1 MADGSRQLRRR
12 LGSLGLRIG
21 ALRGLRRLVA
31 LPARAD
37 IAPRQWSVL
46 ETQLS
51 VVVDRLSSRL
61 RREAR
66 RYLAAGGAPGGRRR
80 LTRCLG
86 RLELDL
92 ARAYVFFDT
101 YADVLTQRA
110 TPVLAPLL
118 AGCDRL
124 AWDALRRDHPA
135 LELVEPP
142 LVYCDRGFGARII
155 REDVRFP
162 GATPNPMPLIQI
174 PYSRLQEKY
183 NLTSIHHEAGHQA
196 LRRTGL
202 HAAIPRALRAA
213 LAAAGAPEPLRDLF
227 ALWSSEIGP
236 DFWAFCA
243 TGLAGPAA
251 TREILALPPAQVL
264 GVSSVDPHPPP
275 WLRVLLGFEWA
286 RQVWGQGPWDAWQQE
301 WERDYP
307 LDLASGPAGRI
318 LSAARDLLPAVART
332 LLTARFR
339 VLERR
344 AIPALFDLD
353 ALAPARLRAVAAT
366 AARGRLDLRG
376 LSPSVQL
383 AVFRVVREERDL
395 PEPELDRVM
404 GAWLTGLGNRTGR
417 RRAEHHHPKGIQHAS

>member
-1 MADGSRQLRRR
+1 MADGARTLRRR
-12 LGSLGLRIG
+12 LASLGLRIR
-21 ALRGLRRLVA
+21 ALRGLRSLVA
-31 LPARAD
+31 LPPQAD

-46 ETQLS
+46 EMQLS
-51 VVVDRLSSRL
+51 VVVDRLLSRL
-61 RREAR
+61 KREAR
-66 RYLAAGGAPGGRRR
+66 RYLVAGDAPGARGR
-80 LTRCLG
+80 LTARLG
-86 RLELDL
+86 RLELEL
-92 ARAYVFFDT
+92 SRAYLFFDT

-162 GATPNPMPLIQI
+162 GAAPNPMPLIQI
-174 PYSRLQEKY
+174 PYSRLQEKH
-183 NLTSIHHEAGHQA
+183 NLTSIHHEVGHQG

-202 HAAIPRALRAA
+202 HAAIPRALRGA
-213 LAAAGAPEPLRDLF
+213 LAAAGAPAPLREFF

-243 TGLAGPAA
+243 TGLAQPAA

-264 GVSSVDPHPPP
+264 AVSSVDPHPPP

-286 RQVWGQGPWDAWQQE
+286 RQVWGQGPWDAWERE

-307 LDLASGPAGRI
+307 LDLAPGPARRI
-318 LSAARDLLPAVART
+318 LAAARALLPAVARA

-339 VLERR
+339 VLGRR

-353 ALAPARLRAVAAT
+353 ALAPARLRSAAAT
-366 AARGRLDLRG
+366 AARGHLDLRG

-395 PEPELDRVM
+395 PEPELDRLM
-404 GAWLTGLGNRTGR
+404 GAWLTGLGRRTTR
-417 RRAEHHHPKGIQHAS
+417 TTEHHRQKGILHAS

>member
-12 LGSLGLRIG
+12 IASLGLRIR
-21 ALRGLRRLVA
+21 ALRGLRALVA

-51 VVVDRLSSRL
+51 VVVERLLSRL
-61 RREAR
+61 KRAAR
-66 RYLAAGGAPGGRRR
+66 GYLASGGAPGARRR
-80 LTRCLG
+80 LNARLG
-86 RLELDL
+86 ALELAL
-92 ARAYVFFDT
+92 SRAYLFFDT

-110 TPVLAPLL
+110 TPALAPLL

-124 AWDALRRDHPA
+124 ASDALMRDHPA

-162 GATPNPMPLIQI
+162 GAAANPMPLIQI

-202 HAAIPRALRAA
+202 QAAIPAALRAA
-213 LAAAGAPEPLRDLF
+213 LSAAGAPAPLRDFF

-243 TGLAGPAA
+243 TGLAQPAA
-251 TREILALPPAQVL
+251 TREILALPPAHVL
-264 GVSSVDPHPPP
+264 HVSSADPHPPP

-286 RQVWGQGPWDAWQQE
+286 RQAFGQGPWDAWERE

-307 LDLASGPAGRI
+307 LDLAPAPARRLLSAGRG
-318 LSAARDLLPAVART
+318 LLPAVART
-332 LLTARFR
+332 LLGARFR
-339 VLERR
+339 VLGGRE
-344 AIPALFDLD
+344 IPALFDLD
-353 ALAPARLRAVAAT
+353 ALAPARLRAIAAT
-366 AARGRLDLRG
+366 ARRGRLDLRG

-383 AVFRVVREERDL
+383 AVFRIVREESGI

-404 GAWLTGLGNRTGR
+404 GDWLTGLGGRTGR
-417 RRAEHHHPKGIQHAS
+417 HRAAHLRQKGNLHAS